1 MNYRA
6 LIKNLGLFCLTAAG
20 MFIPAC
26 ICAVV
31 YGETRILLSFLLS
44 MVISLLVGTLF
55 FALGRKSNDRL
66 YQRETLALVGLG
78 WLLAALLGGLPYFLG
93 GALSF
98 ENACFES
105 MSGFTTTGATILSNI
120 DQLPRSLLF
129 WRALTHWLGG
139 LGIVLLILIV
149 LPFLGAGG
157 KLLYRSEVPGIVKS
171 DLRPRI
177 KDSALS
183 LLKLYGGMTLVMT
196 VILYLLGMGLFDAV
210 THTFG
215 ALSTGGFSPHQA
227 SVAQFNSISIEL
239 VIIGFMLI
247 SATHFGLLHQ
257 ILRRQ
262 YKKAFSNP
270 EWRLFLTIVI
280 AATLLICANLYQ
292 AELKGQT
299 IIRTENH
306 TPLPPG
312 LELFRMS
319 FFQVVSIMTTTGF
332 CTEDFNLWPSFSQG
346 ILIVLMFVGGCSGST
361 AGGLK
366 VIRFLLF
373 LKMAYWQIEK
383 SFKPKNVHALI
394 VDDTVIQPEMQQAIF
409 TFFFI
414 YMAIAGL
421 STLFLSGLGL
431 SLVTS
436 FSAVAACLNNV
447 GPGLD
452 LVGVTANYDFLPFSA
467 KGLLFFLMAMGR
479 LELYAILVLFVP
491 SFWKSS

>member
-6 LIKNLGLFCLTAAG
+6 LIKNLGLFCLIVSGIFLPAAV
-20 MFIPAC
+20 
-26 ICAVV
+26 CAVV
-31 YGETRILLSFLLS
+31 YWELHILLAFLAAIS
-44 MVISLLVGTLF
+44 VSLLTGGLLYF
-55 FALGRKSNDRL
+55 IGRKSNDRL
-66 YQRETLALVGLG
+66 FHRETLAIVGLG
-78 WLLAALLGGLPYFLG
+78 WLFVAVFGGLPYFFS
-93 GALSF
+93 GALTF
-98 ENACFES
+98 EDACFES

-120 DQLPRSLLF
+120 DELPRSLLF

-139 LGIVLLILIV
+139 LGIILLILIV

-171 DLRPRI
+171 GLRPRI
-177 KDSALS
+177 KDSALV
-183 LLKLYGGMTLVMT
+183 LLKLYGGMTLIMT
-196 VILYLLGMGLFDAV
+196 GILLVLGMSLFDAI

-215 ALSTGGFSPHQA
+215 ALSTGGFSPHTS
-227 SVAQFNSISIEL
+227 SVAHFNSIAIEV
-239 VIIGFMLI
+239 VIIAFMLL

-257 ILRRQ
+257 LLHRQ

-270 EWRLFLTIVI
+270 EWRLFLFIVL
-280 AATLLICANLYQ
+280 AATLMIFLNLYQ
-292 AELKGQT
+292 AEGQGRP
-299 IIRTENH
+299 IIREEH
-306 TPLPPG
+306 RAALPQS
-312 LELFRMS
+312 LELLRMS

-332 CTEDFNLWPSFSQG
+332 CTEDFNLWPSLSQG
-346 ILIVLMFVGGCSGST
+346 ILVVLMFLGGCSGST

-366 VIRFLLF
+366 IIRLLLF
-373 LKMAYWQIEK
+373 LKMAYWQIER
-383 SFKPKNVHALI
+383 SFKPKNIHAVV
-394 VDDTVIQPEMQQAIF
+394 VDDTVIHPEMQQAIF
-409 TFFFI
+409 TYFFI
-414 YMAIAGL
+414 YMAVTGV

-467 KGLLFFLMAMGR
+467 KSLLFFLMAMGR

-491 SFWKSS
+491 SFWKHS